1 MSLTSKPTTSRPA
14 LWARAAVVF
23 LGVGAWMGCHSK
35 LDRDSSGEATET
47 GSSDILRE
55 GAPIQV
61 VEHGYFEYTER
72 GKLVQALEAN
82 RLERW
87 DNPEGEGKSNQE
99 NAPLWQVSEGFT
111 LFIGGNR
118 DRHAATLQAD
128 RGTYN
133 DQAGRLEAWDNVV
146 LVNNK
151 GERLETE
158 HLVWS
163 HDSDLVYTKRPV
175 SIETAQGLLRGR
187 GLRSDS
193 RFERYEILN
202 PTGSFEVGD

>member
-118 DRHAATLQAD
+118 VHHAATLQAD

>member
-1 MSLTSKPTTSRPA
+1 
-14 LWARAAVVF
+14 
-23 LGVGAWMGCHSK
+23 MGC
-35 LDRDSSGEATET
+35 ATAPDHEPPGQSVAAQAT
-47 GSSDILRE
+47 DILRE

-72 GKLVQALEAN
+72 GKLIQALEAN

-87 DNPEGEGKSNQE
+87 DHSEGEGPQPD
-99 NAPLWQVSEGFT
+99 APLWQVSEGFT

-118 DRHAATLQAD
+118 DRHAATLKAD

-163 HDSDLVYTKRPV
+163 HDSDLVYTRRPV

-202 PTGSFEVGD
+202 PTGSFEVGN

>member
-1 MSLTSKPTTSRPA
+1 MSLTLRSTTSRPA
-14 LWARAAVVF
+14 LWARAAVVL
-23 LGVGAWMGCHSK
+23 LGVATWVGCHPTP
-35 LDRDSSGEATET
+35 DRDTSGQAGETET
-47 GSSDILRE
+47 SDILRE

-61 VEHGYFEYTER
+61 VEQGYFEYTER

-87 DNPEGEGKSNQE
+87 DNSEGKSDQE
-99 NAPLWQVSEGFT
+99 DAPLWQVSEGFT

-118 DRHAATLQAD
+118 ERHAATLQAD

-146 LVNNK
+146 LVNTQ

-175 SIETAQGLLRGR
+175 TIETAQGLLRGR

-202 PTGSFEVGD
+202 PTGSFDVGH

>member
-23 LGVGAWMGCHSK
+23 LGVGSWMGCNSTPA
-35 LDRDSSGEATET
+35 REASGEAREAE
-47 GSSDILRE
+47 SPDILRE

-72 GKLVQALEAN
+72 GKLVQSLEAN

-87 DNPEGEGKSNQE
+87 DNPEDEGTSNQE

-163 HDSDLVYTKRPV
+163 HDSDVVYTKRPV

-202 PTGSFEVGD
+202 PTGSFEVGN

>member
-1 MSLTSKPTTSRPA
+1 MSLTSRLTTSRPA

-23 LGVGAWMGCHSK
+23 LGVGTWMGCHSTT
-35 LDRDSSGEATET
+35 DRDSSDEAREAKT
-47 GSSDILRE
+47 SNILRE

-61 VEHGYFEYTER
+61 VEQGYFEYTER

-87 DNPEGEGKSNQE
+87 DNPKGKSDQE
-99 NAPLWQVSEGFT
+99 NVPLWQVSEGFT

-118 DRHAATLQAD
+118 ERHAATLQAD

-146 LVNNK
+146 LVNTQ

-158 HLVWS
+158 HLIWS

-175 SIETAQGLLRGR
+175 SIETVQGLLRGR

-202 PTGSFEVGD
+202 PTGSFDVKN

>member
-1 MSLTSKPTTSRPA
+1 MSLTSRSTTSRPA

-23 LGVGAWMGCHSK
+23 LGVGVWTGCLSTP
-35 LDRDSSGEATET
+35 DRDPSVDAREVET
-47 GSSDILRE
+47 SDILRE

-61 VEHGYFEYTER
+61 VEQGYFEYTER

-87 DNPEGEGKSNQE
+87 DNSEGKGDQE

-146 LVNNK
+146 LVNTQ

-202 PTGSFEVGD
+202 PTGSFDVGN

>member
-1 MSLTSKPTTSRPA
+1 
-14 LWARAAVVF
+14 
-23 LGVGAWMGCHSK
+23 MGCTPPPNQ
-35 LDRDSSGEATET
+35 DSSGEAVGGE
-47 GSSDILRE
+47 SANILRE

-72 GKLVQALEAN
+72 GKLIQALEAN

-87 DNPEGEGKSNQE
+87 DNPEGDSPQPD
-99 NAPLWQVSEGFT
+99 APLWQVAEGFT

-118 DRHAATLQAD
+118 DRHAATLRAD

-151 GERLETE
+151 NERLETE

-163 HDSDLVYTKRPV
+163 HDSDLVYTTRPV

-202 PTGSFEVGD
+202 PTGSFDVGN

>member
-1 MSLTSKPTTSRPA
+1 MSLKSRTTISRPA
-14 LWARAAVVF
+14 PRARAAIVF
-23 LGVGAWMGCHSK
+23 LGLGAWMGCASTPGQ
-35 LDRDSSGEATET
+35 DPSRERMGAET
-47 GSSDILRE
+47 VDILRE

-61 VEHGYFEYTER
+61 VEQGYFEYTER
-72 GKLVQALEAN
+72 GKLIQALEAN

-87 DNPEGEGKSNQE
+87 DNPEGDTPQSDE
-99 NAPLWQVSEGFT
+99 PLWQVSEGFI
-111 LFIGGNR
+111 LFIGGSR
-118 DRHAATLQAD
+118 ERHATTLQAD

-151 GERLETE
+151 GEQLETE

-163 HDSDLVYTKRPV
+163 HDSDLVYTTRPV
-175 SIETAQGLLRGR
+175 SIETDQGLLRGR

-202 PTGSFEVGD
+202 PTGSFEVGN

>member
-1 MSLTSKPTTSRPA
+1 MSLTSRSTTSRPTPRA
-14 LWARAAVVF
+14 WAAVVF
-23 LGVGAWMGCHSK
+23 LGLGLSLGCATTPDQEPPEK
-35 LDRDSSGEATET
+35 GVDSQAA
-47 GSSDILRE
+47 DILRE

-61 VEHGYFEYTER
+61 VEQGYFEYTER
-72 GKLVQALEAN
+72 GKLIQALEAN

-87 DNPEGEGKSNQE
+87 DHPEEERTQAD
-99 NAPLWQVSEGFT
+99 APLWQVSEGFT

-133 DQAGRLEAWDNVV
+133 DQAGRLEAWDNVS
-146 LVNNK
+146 LVNTK

-158 HLVWS
+158 HLVWT
-163 HDSDLVYTKRPV
+163 HDSDLVYTNRPV
-175 SIETAQGLLRGR
+175 SIKTAQGLLRGR

-202 PTGSFEVGD
+202 PTGSFEVGN

>member
-1 MSLTSKPTTSRPA
+1 MSLTSKSTTSRPA
-14 LWARAAVVF
+14 LWARAAVVL
-23 LGVGAWMGCHSK
+23 LGVGTWTGCLSTP
-35 LDRDSSGEATET
+35 DRDPSVEAREAET
-47 GSSDILRE
+47 SDILRE

-61 VEHGYFEYTER
+61 VEQGYFEYTER

-87 DNPEGEGKSNQE
+87 DNSEGKGDQE

-146 LVNNK
+146 LVNTQ

-158 HLVWS
+158 HLIWS

-202 PTGSFEVGD
+202 PTGSFDVGN

>member
-1 MSLTSKPTTSRPA
+1 MSLTSRSTTSRPA

-23 LGVGAWMGCHSK
+23 LCVGTSMGCHSTT
-35 LDRDSSGEATET
+35 DRDSSDEARETEA
-47 GSSDILRE
+47 SDILRE

-61 VEHGYFEYTER
+61 VEQGYFEYTER

-87 DNPEGEGKSNQE
+87 DNSEGKSDQE

-118 DRHAATLQAD
+118 ERHAATLQAD

-146 LVNNK
+146 LVNTQ

-187 GLRSDS
+187 GLRSNS

-202 PTGSFEVGD
+202 PTGSFDVGN

>member
-1 MSLTSKPTTSRPA
+1 
-14 LWARAAVVF
+14 
-23 LGVGAWMGCHSK
+23 MGC
-35 LDRDSSGEATET
+35 ATAPDHEPPGVDPQAT
-47 GSSDILRE
+47 NILRE

-61 VEHGYFEYTER
+61 VEQGYFEYTER
-72 GKLVQALEAN
+72 GKLIQALEAN

-87 DNPEGEGKSNQE
+87 DNPEGEGKSNQK

-118 DRHAATLQAD
+118 DRHAATLKAD

-146 LVNNK
+146 LVNNQ

-163 HDSDLVYTKRPV
+163 HDSDLVYTTRPV

-202 PTGSFEVGD
+202 PTGSFEVGN